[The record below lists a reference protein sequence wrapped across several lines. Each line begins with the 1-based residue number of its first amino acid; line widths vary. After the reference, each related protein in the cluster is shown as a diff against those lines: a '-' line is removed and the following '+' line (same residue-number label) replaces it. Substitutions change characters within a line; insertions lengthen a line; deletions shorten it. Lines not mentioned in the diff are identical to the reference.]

1 LDNSGSL
8 RAVLI
13 TGTAGL
19 LIAHGGLLAE
29 ESSHWSYSGETGPEH
44 WSELSP
50 DYAACEIGVNQS
62 PVDITDTIAAELDP
76 LKFDYETGS
85 IDIVNNGHTLQINA
99 RPGGWMRVRG
109 QMFQL
114 LQIHFHSPSEHRIN
128 GEAFPLEAH
137 LVHQDE
143 QGNLAVVAFLFRTGE
158 WNANLE
164 KIGKAGP
171 TIIGESA
178 SFDINF
184 SDLPMY
190 QNHESYFSYSGSL
203 TTPPCTEGVRWFILQ
218 AVEPISPIQVANFV
232 DLIGEDAR
240 GPQPLNARVILER

>member
-1 LDNSGSL
+1 MNNHGSL
-8 RAVLI
+8 RVALI

-19 LIAHGGLLAE
+19 LIAHGDLLAG

-44 WSELSP
+44 WSKLSP
-50 DYAACEIGVNQS
+50 DYATCGIGVNQS
-62 PVDITDTIAAELDP
+62 PIDITDTIAAELDP
-76 LKFDYETGS
+76 LEFDYETGS
-85 IDIVNNGHTLQINA
+85 VDIVNNGHTLQINA
-99 RPGGWMRVRG
+99 RPGGWMSVRG
-109 QMFQL
+109 QVFQL

-143 QGNLAVVAFLFRTGE
+143 QGNLAVVAFLFRTGK
-158 WNANLE
+158 WNKNLE

-171 TIIGESA
+171 KMAGQKAPFDFDFSA
-178 SFDINF
+178 
-184 SDLPMY
+184 LPMY

-203 TTPPCTEGVRWFILQ
+203 TTPPCTEGVRWFILK
-218 AVEPISPIQVANFV
+218 AVETISPIQAANFV

-240 GPQPLNARVILER
+240 GPQPLNARVVLER